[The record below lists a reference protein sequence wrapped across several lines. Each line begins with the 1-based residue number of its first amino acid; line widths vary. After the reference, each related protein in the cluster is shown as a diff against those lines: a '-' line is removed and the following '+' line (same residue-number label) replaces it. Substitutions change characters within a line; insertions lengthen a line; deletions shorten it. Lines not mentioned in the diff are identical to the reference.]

1 MNKTDSTRLDS
12 KDFTYSKGSYT
23 YYDTYV
29 WGEQFAGEEVIW
41 HDGKPQYAMNYAGRV
56 LTPNF
61 SGDFLKEELGAA
73 DKKMPYR
80 VPEYYKSGQYIYR
93 CNVVGDFTW
102 FQGKEEIYCDG
113 VKVYE
118 CYFHDGIRWKER
130 GM

>member
-1 MNKTDSTRLDS
+1 MTCRNKRSTAITEKNLI
-12 KDFTYSKGSYT
+12 KI
-23 YYDTYV
+23 YV
-29 WGEQFAGEEVIW
+29 NATSAKSSSRGLRTCTGG
-41 HDGKPQYAMNYAGRV
+41 HG
-56 LTPNF
+56 